1 MKNIPME
8 RTREMTSLLAWVLL
22 LLFVCVV
29 IRTGVRFLQGT

>member
-1 MKNIPME
+1 MKNTPTE
-8 RTREMTSLLAWVLL
+8 RTREMTSLLALVLL